1 MLFDLI
7 DRVLFSKRTIDMN
20 IGDEPVHPYIM
31 NRWIS
36 MYSTQMATLINNTGN
51 WMYSVF
57 EHDNQLY
64 YKFLQR
70 FLPRVARRR
79 IHYIKKIKTSPT
91 PESDDLEK
99 QTQTMARNLELSTR
113 EIKLLLEYERQHRPT
128 NTHQKSD

>member
-7 DRVLFSKRTIDMN
+7 DRVLFSKRTIDIN
-20 IGDEPVHPYIM
+20 IGDEQVHPYIM

-70 FLPRVARRR
+70 FLPRVGRRR

-91 PESDDLEK
+91 SQPDEEEK
-99 QTQTMARNLELSTR
+99 QAETLAHNLELSTR

-128 NTHQKSD
+128 NTNQEPD